1 MGVSDTA
8 MVDTVAKDLL
18 MPTPGMVDTAVD
30 TEDMVDTDMEVMEV
44 TVSDTAMVDTVERDL
59 LMLMPMPGMAVDM
72 VVMEVTVMAVAM
84 EVMAVTDMVD
94 VTTVRYL
101 TTPKQP

>member
-1 MGVSDTA
+1 MEVMVVMEVTVLDTA
-8 MVDTVAKDLL
+8 MVDTVERDLL

-30 TEDMVDTDMEVMEV
+30 TEDTEDMVDT
-44 TVSDTAMVDTVERDL
+44 
-59 LMLMPMPGMAVDM
+59 DM
-72 VVMEVTVMAVAM
+72 VVMEVTAMVDTVARDPLMLMPGACMAVAM

>member
-1 MGVSDTA
+1 MPIPGMVDTA
-8 MVDTVAKDLL
+8 MVDTVARDLL
-18 MPTPGMVDTAVD
+18 MLIPKLTMAMVDTAVD
-30 TEDMVDTDMEVMEV
+30 MAVMEG
-44 TVSDTAMVDTVERDL
+44 
-59 LMLMPMPGMAVDM
+59 MP
-72 VVMEVTVMAVAM
+72 VAM